1 MSADVPSGIP
11 RNGSGDSA
19 PTPSPCAGCAHSGPA
34 VDRRQFLTSASLLS
48 MGGLLAACGDG
59 VLSGPDA
66 FPDFP
71 ATAVPLDP
79 RTIPAL
85 QQDGGRVVVSQGVSS
100 PVLVERINATT
111 YRGLSLVCPHRGTIV
126 EVQSGGFVCPN
137 HRATFD
143 LDGAWTGG
151 QSTEDL
157 APVAVRRNADGTLT
171 VGGTP
176 SPAAVSLSAAS
187 ATFSTTLTSTTP
199 PANQTVAVVNAGGGA
214 LKGLQVSLA
223 YTPNQRGGW
232 LSVRLD
238 SDSAPATLTL
248 SAQRGTLPAGEYT
261 ATVSV
266 TAPGATTG
274 PQTIAVSL
282 LVRDPASIPSI
293 QLSNTDITFTAAST
307 TIPAAQTVQVTNG
320 GGGTLTGLSAAIS
333 YGPGATGWLSAVLGG
348 FTAPTALTLRPTI
361 TGLTVGSYSATVV
374 ISGVDVAARS
384 LNVTLRVTQGGL
396 VVTIAQW
403 PALATVGGVAGS
415 VGTVNGL
422 PVAVV
427 RSGATSFAAFS
438 MRCPHQGTVI
448 SVINAASFRCP
459 NHGALFT
466 ATGQL
471 APNSPQQTDSLARFT
486 VTYTPGAA
494 TFTVT

>member
-1 MSADVPSGIP
+1 MAADMPAGSPI
-11 RNGSGDSA
+11 NGSHQVPQVPAACSA
-19 PTPSPCAGCAHSGPA
+19 CSRSAQG

-48 MGGLLAACGDG
+48 VGGLLAACGDG

-85 QQDGGRVVVSQGVSS
+85 QQDGGRVVVSQGLAS

-111 YRGLSLVCPHRGTIV
+111 YRGISLVCPHRGTIV
-126 EVQSGGFVCPN
+126 DVQSGGFVCPN

-143 LDGAWTGG
+143 LDGTWTGG
-151 QSTEDL
+151 QPTVDL
-157 APVAVRRNADGTLT
+157 PPVAVRRNVDGTLSI
-171 VGGTP
+171 GGTP
-176 SPAAVSLSAAS
+176 PPAAVSLSAAS
-187 ATFSTTLTSTTP
+187 ATFSTTLTSTSP
-199 PANQTVAVVNAGGGA
+199 PANQTVAVVNAGGGI
-214 LKGLQVSLA
+214 LKGLQVTLA
-223 YTPNQRGGW
+223 YAPNQRGGW

-266 TAPGATTG
+266 TAPGATTA
-274 PQTIAVSL
+274 PQTIAVSF
-282 LVRDPASIPSI
+282 LVQDPASIPSI
-293 QLSNTDITFTAAST
+293 QLSNTAITFTAAST

-320 GGGTLTGLSAAIS
+320 GGGTLTGLTVGVS

-361 TGLTVGSYSATVV
+361 TGLTVGTYTATVV
-374 ISGVDVAARS
+374 ISGANVAARS
-384 LNVTLRVTQGGL
+384 LSVTLTVTPGGL

-415 VGTVNGL
+415 VGTVNGI

-448 SVINAASFRCP
+448 SVINASSFRCP

-471 APNSPQQTDSLARFT
+471 APNSPQQTDGLARFT